1 MDIERRAFIA
11 GLGGVAVAAPLL
23 AACSRVADTDESAS
37 AASAGAAPAAKPMI
51 PEPAKGEPGSLL
63 SQERIDTAIKGARA
77 WRVRYVSRDVNN
89 VAHEASGLVI
99 APDASGGDR
108 PILTWCHGTTG
119 LGDAACPSAQPDPAR
134 ELITYFTPEAT
145 QQIDYGVPGLQGFID
160 DGWVVCATDYQ
171 GLGTPGMHQYT
182 VNITNARDAVYLAHA
197 ARKLDAGAGT
207 TLGCAGWSQ
216 GGGAA
221 AAVAELDAEDFRDL
235 RLIGTVPMSPGVGKI
250 ALENPASV
258 TAALTN
264 PAIPPDSHLVMVL
277 AGTYA
282 ANPSTLQLPQA
293 FTPLGVEI
301 IETAWNTQPVHHLN
315 DVIARMFRLKGAV
328 LNPDPPNF
336 GEWKAAIDTGSA
348 AQKKPVAP
356 VLVCIDTFDNGT
368 VVPVSWQRSY
378 VDAAKKLGG
387 SVDTR
392 EYPKDDHFSL
402 PASCAGDARAWLNTL
417 RG

>member
-1 MDIERRAFIA
+1 M
-11 GLGGVAVAAPLL
+11 AVAAPLL
-23 AACSRVADTDESAS
+23 AACSRGDDTGKTVA
-37 AASAGAAPAAKPMI
+37 AAPAGAAPTAKPMI
-51 PEPAKGEPGSLL
+51 PEPAKGKPASLV
-63 SQERIDTAIKGARA
+63 SQERIDTSITGARA
-77 WRVRYVSRDVNN
+77 WRVRYISRDVNG

-99 APDASGGDR
+99 APDAAGQDR
-108 PILTWCHGTTG
+108 PIFTWCHGTTG

-134 ELITYFTPEAT
+134 ELITYFEPRAT
-145 QQIDYGVPGLQGFID
+145 QQIDFGVPGMQGFID

-182 VNITNARDAVYLAHA
+182 VNITNARDAVYLARA
-197 ARKLDAGAGT
+197 ARQLDAGAGT

-221 AAVAELDAEDFRDL
+221 AAVAELEPQDYGDL

-250 ALENPASV
+250 ALENPASI

-264 PAIPPDSHLVMVL
+264 PTVPPDSHLVMVL

-282 ANPSTLQLPQA
+282 ANHSALQLSQA

-301 IETAWNTQPVHHLN
+301 IETAWNIQPVHHLN

-336 GEWKAAIDTGSA
+336 GEWKDAIDAGSA

-368 VVPVSWQRSY
+368 VVPVSWQRAY
-378 VDAAKKLGG
+378 VDAVKSLGG
-387 SVDTR
+387 SIEIR

-402 PASCAGDARAWLNTL
+402 PPSCVGDARTWLNTL